1 MPSLERQLVEFYKI
15 AIKDNMLMESLIPIQ
30 QQTNSVDC
38 GLGLYSIAAAYN
50 AAMGKS
56 LKSVTFDERVMR
68 SHLEECFENELLTEF
83 PRASSPI
90 QKSRLKHIFVKI
102 YMYCY
107 CGMPETYDSMML

>member
-15 AIKDNMLMESLIPIQ
+15 AIKDNMLMVSLIPMQ
-30 QQTNSVDC
+30 QQTYSVYC
-38 GLGLYSIAAAYN
+38 GVGLYSIAAAYN
-50 AAMGKS
+50 TAMGKS

-90 QKSRLKHIFVKI
+90 QKSRLKHIFIKI
-102 YMYCY
+102 YI
-107 CGMPETYDSMML
+107 